1 MLVVGLGL
9 IGLLVQKK
17 TEREANASEESS
29 GKPHAVTSPAPT
41 GTSSTVAPMHDRLAD
56 RAKREE
62 LRKKILEAWAKGE
75 QGPEAAEEAKQ
86 GRFEEHLGGTPTTP
100 NDTAIDPKYVQL
112 EMREQM
118 FPMARACYE
127 DYLSRQPD
135 AGGKLDLWFKIV
147 ADDKLGGIVEE
158 DEEHDAGV
166 ASGMGDEKMTTCI
179 RESMMTVT
187 FPPPAKGGV
196 VTIGYPIVFSAGDD
210 D

>member
-9 IGLLVQKK
+9 IGFLARRKM
-17 TEREANASEESS
+17 EHEADASEEIDGKAHAIASTPSATGS
-29 GKPHAVTSPAPT
+29 GQLSPPPAR
-41 GTSSTVAPMHDRLAD
+41 M
-56 RAKREE
+56 KRDE

-75 QGPEAAEEAKQ
+75 QGPEVAEDAKK
-86 GRFEEHLGGTPTTP
+86 GRFEEHPDEAGTG
-100 NDTAIDPKYVQL
+100 IDPKYVQL

-127 DYLSRQPD
+127 DYLSRKPD
-135 AGGKLDLWFKIV
+135 AGGQLDLWFKIV

-196 VTIGYPIVFSAGDD
+196 VTIGYPIVFAPGDD